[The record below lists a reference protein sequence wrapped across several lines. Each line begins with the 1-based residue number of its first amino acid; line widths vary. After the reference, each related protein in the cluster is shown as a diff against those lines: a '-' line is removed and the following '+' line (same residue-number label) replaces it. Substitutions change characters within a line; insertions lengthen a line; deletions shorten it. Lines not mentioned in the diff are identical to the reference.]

1 MPNLNIPV
9 DQHLLD
15 ALSDYAHSQR
25 MSKAAVVRAWLA
37 GLASTGEVAAIQSVQ
52 ALSAAEPVKRVGFV
66 TADPVAKRQSDPRF
80 HSQLLAA
87 AANARAQ
94 AEAIES

>member
-37 GLASTGEVAAIQSVQ
+37 GLANTGEVAAIQSVQ

-66 TADPVAKRQSDPRF
+66 TADPVAKRQPNPEF
-80 HSQLLAA
+80 QAALQAQL
-87 AANARAQ
+87 AQ
-94 AEAIES
+94 LKAQS